1 MKAGMQSGQSV
12 LLEKKTLNV
21 ICCAAVAG
29 RGSTSSL
36 LRNLENVGIPET
48 SMTVIG
54 GNSMYLTAENFTSR
68 SLPAF
73 RLLSVDG
80 GHSLETTLHDMMLAS
95 CLLRDGGL
103 MILDDVHHPT
113 WQGVLEAMVHF
124 SFAQQRLVPILLG
137 YNKAWFATA
146 SHAQEYKEFI
156 RMHNSTF
163 QCVHLHASRRVMA
176 GADYCYGGPYRD

>member
-1 MKAGMQSGQSV
+1 
-12 LLEKKTLNV
+12 LLLF
-21 ICCAAVAG
+21 IIASDIIPFAAAAG
-29 RGSTSSL
+29 RGSTSIL
-36 LRNLENVGIPET
+36 IRNLENVGIPET
-48 SMTVIG
+48 SMTLIG
-54 GNSMYLTAENFTSR
+54 TNSMLLTAENFTAR

-80 GHSLETTLHDMMLAS
+80 GHSLEVTLHDMMLAS

-103 MILDDVHHPT
+103 MILDDVHHQT

-137 YNKAWFATA
+137 HNKAWFATA

-156 RMHNSTF
+156 RTHNSTF
-163 QCVHLHASRRVMA
+163 QCVDMHASRRVMA
-176 GADYCYGGPYRD
+176 GADYCYGGPYKG